1 MGSPS
6 DTMANPKNDNAQCMA
21 IVTRSGKVVEGDV
34 PNDNNAISR
43 KGKTIVFY
51 SDVLDEELDNE
62 ASNEVDE
69 APKSV
74 VFGDAKN
81 SNVGVVPPS
90 VPTNPRPKVAPPF
103 PQ

>member
-34 PNDNNAISR
+34 PNDNNASSR
-43 KGKTIVFY
+43 KGKTIVFE
-51 SDVLDEELDNE
+51 SDVLAEELNNK

-74 VFGDAKN
+74 VFGDVKK
-81 SNVGVVPPS
+81 SNMGVVTPS
-90 VPTNPRPKVAPPF
+90 VPTKPLPKVAPPF
-103 PQ
+103 P